1 MAGRCE
7 IHTIAALTFGLLLAS
22 SANAQ
27 WTGTGRV
34 SGTITGPDDMP
45 IAGARVTYQLAS
57 DPNEGPDPLITDSDG
72 EYRYAGLKSANWLI
86 SVEAE
91 GFLPVPPQKTFVYAT
106 RNDPVRIQME
116 PVPEEVVKARKR
128 AEVNKRL
135 KKADELRAEGEIA
148 AAQEEYLE
156 ALKNLDVEDH
166 PIVLAALADTYLH
179 EERIEEAR
187 EQLKRALEIDPN
199 HVPSLIGMMA
209 ILVDEGSFEE
219 ADELLARLPTDQ
231 EIHPTLMMKLAQG
244 YYNSDHMAEAK
255 TILDRTLRDHP
266 DEAIA
271 YYFRGLTELNLNQ
284 TEAARADMLK
294 FLELAPDHAEAD
306 AAKGIIEYLPAPAPP
321 DE

>member
-1 MAGRCE
+1 MAGRNQ
-7 IHTIAALTFGLLLAS
+7 IFTIAALTLGLLLAS

-27 WTGTGRV
+27 WTGTGRI
-34 SGTITGPDDMP
+34 SGVIAGPDGEP
-45 IAGARVTYQLAS
+45 IAGAKITYRLAD
-57 DPNEGPDPLITDSDG
+57 DPDEGPDPLVTDSDG
-72 EYRYAGLKSANWLI
+72 EFRYAGLKSATWMI

-91 GFLPVPPQKTFVYAT
+91 GFLPVPPQRTFVYAT
-106 RNDPVRIQME
+106 RNDPIRIQME
-116 PVPEEVVKARKR
+116 LVPEEVVNARKR
-128 AEVNKRL
+128 AKVNERL
-135 KKADELRAEGEIA
+135 MKADELRAEGELEA
-148 AAQEEYLE
+148 AREEYLE
-156 ALKNLDVEDH
+156 ALEDLEVEDH

-209 ILVDEGSFEE
+209 ILVDEGNFEE
-219 ADELLARLPTDQ
+219 ANELMARLPTDQ

-244 YYNSDHMAEAK
+244 YYNRDHMEEAK
-255 TILDRTLRDHP
+255 AILDRTVRDHP

-284 TEAARADMLK
+284 TGAARADMLK
-294 FLELAPDHAEAD
+294 FLELAPDHAEAE
-306 AAKGIIEYLPAPAPP
+306 AAKGIIEFLPPQ